1 MALTIRCARGLQW
14 GPPMRSSAY
23 LVLALACLTA
33 CTKSPSS
40 PSGSDSGVVQG
51 QTVSAITDSAI
62 SGVSIRVGSGAA
74 VTSDAQGFFDVDA
87 GRAGTYQTTI
97 RGGGVVERETSVAA
111 PSGDRTRVS
120 LIPAS
125 FDLAAFDEMF
135 RTTNARLQRWTT
147 RPNLVVLAAVMS
159 YRSGSGNEYQA
170 EAEQLTDQEVT
181 DMIAH
186 MTEGL
191 GMLTGGTYT
200 SFASVEVER
209 PAAGTRVN
217 ALRLDSVVVGRY
229 NGIVSMVNT
238 IGYGQWADQPNG
250 AVNGGAMFL
259 DRDFDRNDNRRRL
272 LRIHELGHAL
282 GYQHVRSR
290 TSIMNPAIGPEPT
303 DFDRA
308 GAIIAFQRAPGNRT
322 PDVDPSNAVLAVTD
336 GGRSSRWA
344 PPVICR

>member
-1 MALTIRCARGLQW
+1 
-14 GPPMRSSAY
+14 MRSSA
-23 LVLALACLTA
+23 LLLLGIFALAGPAA

-40 PSGSDSGVVQG
+40 PSGQDSGTVQG
-51 QTVSAITDSAI
+51 QTVSALTDSAI
-62 SGVSIRVGSGAA
+62 PGVTVRVGNGAA
-74 VTSDAQGFFDVDA
+74 VTSDSQGFFDVDA
-87 GRAGTYQTTI
+87 GRSGAFQTTI
-97 RGGGVVERETSVAA
+97 RGAGIVERETAMAA
-111 PSGDRTRVS
+111 PTNERARVS
-120 LIPAS
+120 LIPSS
-125 FDLAAFDEMF
+125 FDLTAFDEMF
-135 RTTNARLQRWTT
+135 RTTNSRLQRWTS
-147 RPNLVVLAAVMS
+147 RPSLVVLASVMS

-170 EAEQLTDQEVT
+170 EAEQLNDQEVT

-200 SFASVEVER
+200 SFESVEVER

-217 ALRLDSVVVGRY
+217 ALRLGSIVVGRY

-250 AVNGGAMFL
+250 AVSGGAMYL
-259 DRDFDRNDNRRRL
+259 DRDFDKNDNRRRL

-282 GYQHVRSR
+282 GYQHVKSR
-290 TSIMNPAIGPEPT
+290 TSIMNPSIGPEPT

-322 PDVDPSNAVLAVTD
+322 PDVDPSSAVVLVVD
-336 GGRSSRWA
+336 GGPSRWSA
-344 PPVICR
+344 PTVCR

>member
-1 MALTIRCARGLQW
+1 MCTRVAVTAG
-14 GPPMRSSAY
+14 MRSSAFLIVS
-23 LVLALACLTA
+23 LVGLAA

-40 PSGSDSGVVQG
+40 PSGQDPGVVQG
-51 QTVSAITDSAI
+51 QTVSALTDSAI
-62 SGVSIRVGSGAA
+62 PGVTVRVGNGAA

-87 GRAGTYQTTI
+87 GRSGAFQTVI
-97 RGGGVVERETSVAA
+97 RGSGIVERETSIAA
-111 PSGDRTRVS
+111 PTDARARVS
-120 LIPAS
+120 LIPTG

-135 RTTNARLQRWTT
+135 RTTNSRLQRWTT
-147 RPNLVVLAAVMS
+147 KPSLVVLASVMS
-159 YRSGSGNEYQA
+159 YRSGSGTEYLA
-170 EAEQLTDQEVT
+170 ESEQLTDQEVS
-181 DMIAH
+181 DMISH

-209 PAAGTRVN
+209 PAAGTRVT
-217 ALRLDSVVVGRY
+217 ALRIGSVVVGRY

-250 AVNGGAMFL
+250 EVNGGAMFL

-282 GYQHVRSR
+282 GYQHVKTR

-303 DFDRA
+303 DFDRG
-308 GAIIAFQRAPGNRT
+308 GATIAFQRAPGNRT
-322 PDVDPSNAVLAVTD
+322 PDVDPSSAVLSVVE
-336 GGRSSRWA
+336 GGPSRWSA
-344 PPVICR
+344 PTVCR